1 MVRLIVAIR
10 FTAASASGSFV
21 ALAAV
26 AVVTATPGAPLTV
39 VAAVLGIPLSWLA
52 APRIVHAV
60 RERFAAAHRAE
71 RCRHILAAVPDEWLR
86 VATGAEADDLALSAR
101 RAHRL
106 VQQYVAGMPPEM
118 VGVRV

>member
-1 MVRLIVAIR
+1 MTLAVRV
-10 FTAASASGSFV
+10 TAASASGSFI

-39 VAAVLGIPLSWLA
+39 LAALLGIPLAWLA
-52 APRIVHAV
+52 APRIVQAV
-60 RERFAAAHRAE
+60 RTRFAPAHRAE
-71 RCRHILAAVPDEWLR
+71 RCRTILAAVPDEWLR
-86 VATGAEADDLALSAR
+86 VATGADLDDLALSAR

-106 VQQYVAGMPPEM
+106 VQQYVAGMPGEM

>member
-1 MVRLIVAIR
+1 MTVAVR
-10 FTAASASGSFV
+10 FTAASASGSFI

-26 AVVTATPGAPLTV
+26 AVLTASPGAPLTV
-39 VAAVLGIPLSWLA
+39 IASVLGIPLAWLS
-52 APRIVHAV
+52 APRIVHAA

-71 RCRHILAAVPDEWLR
+71 RCRTILAAVPEEWLR
-86 VATGAEADDLALSAR
+86 VATGADVDDLALSAR

-106 VQQYVAGMPPEM
+106 VAHYVAGVPAEM

>member
-1 MVRLIVAIR
+1 MTVAVR
-10 FTAASASGSFV
+10 FTAASASGSFI

-39 VAAVLGIPLSWLA
+39 IASVLGIPLAWLS
-52 APRIVHAV
+52 APRIVHSVRSRSAV
-60 RERFAAAHRAE
+60 VQRAE
-71 RCRHILAAVPDEWLR
+71 RCRTILAAVPEDWLR
-86 VATGAEADDLALSAR
+86 VATGAEPDDLALSAR

-106 VQQYVAGMPPEM
+106 VQQYVSGMPAEM

>member
-1 MVRLIVAIR
+1 MTVVVR
-10 FTAASASGSFV
+10 FTAASASGGFV

-26 AVVTATPGAPLTV
+26 AVVTASPGAPLTV
-39 VAAVLGIPLSWLA
+39 IASVLGIPLAWLA
-52 APRIVHAV
+52 APRIVHSV

-71 RCRHILAAVPDEWLR
+71 RCRTILAAVPEDWLR
-86 VATGAEADDLALSAR
+86 LATGADVDDLALSAG

-106 VQQYVAGMPPEM
+106 VQQYVAGMPGEM

>member
-1 MVRLIVAIR
+1 MTVAVR
-10 FTAASASGSFV
+10 FTAASASGSFI

-39 VAAVLGIPLSWLA
+39 IASVLGIPLAWLS
-52 APRIVHAV
+52 APRIVHTV
-60 RERFAAAHRAE
+60 RGRFAIAHRAE
-71 RCRHILAAVPDEWLR
+71 RCRTILAAVPDEWLQL
-86 VATGAEADDLALSAR
+86 ATGEDPDDLALSAR

-106 VQQYVAGMPPEM
+106 VQQYVNGTPGEM

>member
-1 MVRLIVAIR
+1 MTVAVR
-10 FTAASASGSFV
+10 FTAASASGSFI
-21 ALAAV
+21 ALSAV

-39 VAAVLGIPLSWLA
+39 LSAVLGIPLAWLS

-60 RERFAAAHRAE
+60 RDRFAAVHRAE
-71 RCRHILAAVPDEWLR
+71 RCRVILAAVPDTWLR
-86 VATGAEADDLALSAR
+86 LATGEDPDDLALSAR

-106 VQQYVAGMPPEM
+106 VRLYVDGTPGEM

>member
-1 MVRLIVAIR
+1 MTVAVR
-10 FTAASASGSFV
+10 FTAAGASGSFI

-39 VAAVLGIPLSWLA
+39 IASVLGIPLAWLA

-60 RERFAAAHRAE
+60 RERFATAHRAE
-71 RCRHILAAVPDEWLR
+71 RCRTILAAVPEEWLR
-86 VATGAEADDLALSAR
+86 VATGADVDDLALTAR

-106 VQQYVAGMPPEM
+106 VEQYVAGMPGEM
-118 VGVRV
+118 VGVKV

>member
-1 MVRLIVAIR
+1 MTVAVR
-10 FTAASASGSFV
+10 FTAAGASGSFI

-26 AVVTATPGAPLTV
+26 AVLTASPGAPLTV
-39 VAAVLGIPLSWLA
+39 IASVLAIPLAWLS

-60 RERFAAAHRAE
+60 RKRFAAAHRAE
-71 RCRHILAAVPDEWLR
+71 RCRTILAAVPEDWLR
-86 VATGAEADDLALSAR
+86 VATGADPDDLALSSH

-106 VQQYVAGMPPEM
+106 VQQYVSGMPAEM